1 MVAMEGSRVGVTES
15 GDLMRPQQYR
25 GLRGLREKSVSST
38 LDMFSFRS
46 SLESR
51 RPPWLDQSEAPEKR
65 WDQRQTHPNEDGPVN
80 CRGNEVAQGD
90 LSERR
95 SFSRQAS
102 EELQHL
108 TKMQS

>member
-1 MVAMEGSRVGVTES
+1 MVAIEGNGMGVTES
-15 GDLMRPQQYR
+15 GELMRPQQYR
-25 GLRGLREKSVSST
+25 WSRGLGEKSMSST

-51 RPPWLDQSEAPEKR
+51 KPPWLDQSGAPGKR

-80 CRGNEVAQGD
+80 CRGDEVAQED

-95 SFSRQAS
+95 GAPERA
-102 EELQHL
+102 L
-108 TKMQS
+108 KNYNI